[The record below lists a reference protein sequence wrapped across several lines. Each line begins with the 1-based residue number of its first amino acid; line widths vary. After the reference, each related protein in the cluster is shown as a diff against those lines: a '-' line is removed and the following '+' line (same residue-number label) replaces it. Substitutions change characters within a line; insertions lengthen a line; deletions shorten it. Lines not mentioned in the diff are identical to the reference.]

1 MKVVILAGG
10 SGTRLWPMS
19 REYFPKQFIKLKQL
33 GESLF
38 QKTFERSLNLA
49 KPDDV
54 LIVTNEKH
62 KFLVLMQIEELGI
75 NFNEN
80 NVLIE
85 PNGKNTLPAIYY
97 AVKSAGNNEDVLV
110 LPSDHLIGNEEIF
123 VDTVNKSKG
132 LAKNN
137 LVTYGIVPKT
147 PHTGYGY
154 IMPGESFEIG
164 NKALEFKEK
173 PDEKTAKEYIKKGY
187 LWNSGMFL
195 FNSDLFVEE
204 VKKYSND
211 IYTAFESEDID
222 EIYENVLD
230 ISIDYGLMEK
240 SKNVAVVPLNV
251 SWSDLGSFDA
261 IYDEF
266 EKDESGNIIEKS
278 NIAINSKNNLVYSP
292 TGKMVA
298 LSDIDDCI
306 VVDTKDALMICKK
319 GSSQSVKNI
328 VSKLKSMEDERTQ
341 FHQTVY
347 RPWGSYTV
355 LEEGF
360 FYKIKRITVNPK
372 KRLSSQLHHHR
383 SEHWVVVKGMAKV
396 TVENEEYFV
405 SNGESTF
412 VNGGFKH
419 RLENPGMVPLEVIEI
434 QIGEYLEEDD
444 IIRFD
449 DEWGRK

>member
-33 GESLF
+33 GKSLF

-49 KPDDV
+49 KPDDI

-62 KFLVLMQIEELGI
+62 KFLVLMQIDELGL

-80 NVLIE
+80 NILIE
-85 PNGKNTLPAIYY
+85 PIGKNTLPAIYY
-97 AVKSAGNNEDVLV
+97 AVKNAGYNENVLV
-110 LPSDHLIGNEEIF
+110 LPSDHLIGNDEIF
-123 VDTVNKSKG
+123 LDTVNKSKV

-137 LVTYGIVPKT
+137 LVTYGIVPKN

-173 PDEKTAKEYIKKGY
+173 PDEGTAKEYIKKGY

-211 IYTAFESEDID
+211 VYNAFESEDIL
-222 EIYENVLD
+222 EIYESVPD
-230 ISIDYGLMEK
+230 VSIDYGLMEK
-240 SKNVAVVPLNV
+240 SENVAVVPLNV

-266 EKDESGNIIEKS
+266 KKDESGNIIEES
-278 NIAINSKNNLVYSP
+278 NIAINSKNNLVYAP
-292 TGKMVA
+292 EGKIVT
-298 LSDIDDCI
+298 LSDVEDCI

-319 GSSQSVKNI
+319 GSSQSVKSI
-328 VSKLKSMEDERTQ
+328 VSKLKSIEDERTQ
-341 FHQTVY
+341 FHRTVY
-347 RPWGSYTV
+347 RPWGLYTV

-360 FYKIKRITVNPK
+360 FYKIKKITVNPK

-405 SNGESTF
+405 NTGESTF
-412 VNGGFKH
+412 VKSGLKH
-419 RLENPGMVPLEVIEI
+419 RLENPGVIPLEVIEI
-434 QIGEYLEEDD
+434 QIGEYLGEDD
-444 IIRFD
+444 IVRFE